1 MAIVYK
7 SFPVG
12 PLQCNCTII
21 GNTETGLGYVID
33 PGGDADTI
41 LEAIRKMSLT
51 IKGIFHTH
59 AHLDHFLAS
68 AEIKDATA
76 APIYLHEADRFLWDT
91 QEIQC
96 QFFNIEYKPAPPPD
110 HKIEDE
116 QDLELCSGKCI
127 HTPGHTLGSV
137 SFYFENEKVLVAGDT
152 LFLGSVGRTD
162 LPGGDFNTLKQS
174 IQKRLYSLDETTLV
188 IPGHGPETTIGQEM
202 TTNMF
207 VKYNS

>member
-41 LEAIRKMSLT
+41 LETIRKMNLT

-68 AEIKDATA
+68 AEIKKTTE
-76 APIYLHEADRFLWDT
+76 APLYLHEADQFLWDT

-96 QFFNIEYKPAPPPD
+96 RLFNIEYIPAPPPD

-116 QDLELCSGKCI
+116 QDLEHCSGKCI

-174 IQKRLYSLDETTLV
+174 IQKRLYSLDEATLV

-202 TTNMF
+202 ATNMF
-207 VKYNS
+207 VNYNS

>member
-21 GNTETGLGYVID
+21 GNTETGMGYVID

-41 LEAIRKMSLT
+41 LETIRKMNLT

-68 AEIKDATA
+68 AEIKDATD
-76 APIYLHEADRFLWDT
+76 APNYLQEADRFLWDT

-110 HKIEDE
+110 YKIEDA

-127 HTPGHTLGSV
+127 HAPGHTLGSV

-174 IQKRLYSLDETTLV
+174 IQKRLYSLDEKTLV
-188 IPGHGPETTIGQEM
+188 IPGHGPETSIGQEM